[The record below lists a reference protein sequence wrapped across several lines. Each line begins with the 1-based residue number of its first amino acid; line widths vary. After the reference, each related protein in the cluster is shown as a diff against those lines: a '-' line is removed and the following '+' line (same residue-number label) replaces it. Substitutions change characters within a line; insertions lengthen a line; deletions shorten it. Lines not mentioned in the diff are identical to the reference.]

1 MAEEL
6 LVGEQLTPDM
16 IESGATLVKALDK
29 LNLSVK
35 GAFWLLIPDEHVW
48 RLMLALPEVRSIGP
62 KAVYEK
68 IGSVLERFPSNMA
81 SVGVKDISV
90 VEEEMPLFQSL
101 RAAMPTGPGIS
112 GVRLSRSVINGKL
125 VEGAYLYRVA

>member
-35 GAFWLLIPDEHVW
+35 GAFWLLILDERVW

-62 KAVYEK
+62 KAVYEM
-68 IGSVLERFPSNMA
+68 IGSALKRLPSDMA

-101 RAAMPTGPGIS
+101 RAAMPTGPGII
-112 GVRLSRSVINGKL
+112 GVRLSRSVFNRQI
-125 VEGAYLYRVA
+125 VDGAYLYRLA